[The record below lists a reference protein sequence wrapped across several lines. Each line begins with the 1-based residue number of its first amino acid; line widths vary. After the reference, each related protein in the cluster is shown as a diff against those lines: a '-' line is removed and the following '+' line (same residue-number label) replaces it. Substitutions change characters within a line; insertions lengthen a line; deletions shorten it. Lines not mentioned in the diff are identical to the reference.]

1 MVLGSQERGPM
12 SGSAAKV
19 LITERQQEVLRKL
32 STATTDAKRLVQRAT
47 IILLAFAGMTNQD
60 IAKRVGLER
69 HQIGIW
75 RRRWQQAFNNLVCIE
90 CTEDAPAKLRH
101 AIEEL
106 LADEPRPGSPGKFTT
121 EQITLLFALACEPPS
136 KSGLPITHWTGAELA
151 TEAIKRDIVESISVS
166 QVNRL
171 LREAQLQPHRSRY
184 WLNTTEKDPELFKI
198 QVQIVCACY
207 HDAPELYHY
216 HDTHTISVDE
226 MTGIQAL
233 ERIAKTLTMKPGQM
247 ERAEFEYKR
256 NGTLTLIGNFPVVT

>member
-1 MVLGSQERGPM
+1 M

-32 STATTDAKRLVQRAT
+32 STATTVAKRLVQRAT

-121 EQITLLFALACEPPS
+121 EQITLLFARLAS
-136 KSGLPITHWTGAELA
+136 
-151 TEAIKRDIVESISVS
+151 R
-166 QVNRL
+166 
-171 LREAQLQPHRSRY
+171 HRSPVCLLPTGPVPN
-184 WLNTTEKDPELFKI
+184 WLRRPSNATSSSRSRFPRST
-198 QVQIVCACY
+198 ACS
-207 HDAPELYHY
+207 ARPNC
-216 HDTHTISVDE
+216 S
-226 MTGIQAL
+226 
-233 ERIAKTLTMKPGQM
+233 RIA
-247 ERAEFEYKR
+247 A
-256 NGTLTLIGNFPVVT
+256 VTG